1 MKKRFQNLLTLLK
14 SPATLRALGYVLF
27 WSWHLL
33 YLLFLFVGFSTITL
47 PLMIQGVWA
56 GWIPA
61 QFLGYVIP
69 LYLVPLLAIGLAL
82 TRLRKQPLRLLLLGY
97 GIEAPFLIINLV
109 RVFALRQLTP
119 AMWWVAGI
127 VFVGMLTLLWYILF
141 PPKMHENRIVQV
153 LRQVGVVCFSLFA
166 LYVALFVAIYALP
179 MGVVIITN
187 ALSGVWYFLTHPQ
200 QWLELFGVSAG
211 LAISAVFGGY
221 TATLLAG
228 LPICLPIVAWRM
240 ARNQWL
246 AWGRGR
252 ILAGG
257 VSVLTVAVLVLA
269 MWRTTQQPQRAAFAQ
284 LQTAPT
290 SLAQAQQLQA
300 NAPTL
305 RAGLLNAYLA
315 KFRYASSQG
324 EVLHISEFYANAFG
338 GGEISDFAKMQKKWK
353 WLQNTYEWLVSPVLY
368 QPYAPI
374 DSPELGEFAMPRE
387 AEESAEL
394 YQRFFDRPINQGEQ
408 TAVVSAVRSTWDAQQ
423 ARLAWQAVDER
434 EVHLDQQ
441 EISVVEHGDWAEVTL
456 FEAYRNETFE
466 NQEVVYY
473 FNLPESAALT
483 GLWLSETPNRADA
496 FEYVVAPRGAAQQV
510 YQEQIVVRRDPAL
523 LEQIGPRQYRLR
535 AFPVLPK
542 TATFADME
550 NRTSLLG
557 GQMQVEAGSGLYL
570 WMSYSVMGSPAGWAL
585 PQLAEKRNL
594 FWDSHSQRI
603 LGGQSFSQDVWL
615 PGYLPASRAS
625 QPQAHRTDFPN
636 GQSVL
641 ALPVD
646 GAPADPIF
654 SPGTRFAVILD
665 RSGSMEEQADAVKA
679 ALQELN
685 TLPERGVTLDLYLT
699 AAEVRGESASRLA
712 WQTLKPEQLFA
723 FGGQHPAELLTQF
736 QSLVGSDSY
745 TAILVLSDASGYEL
759 GESPVVVPSAED
771 LGAPLWF
778 VHLGG
783 LPLGYDDVTLE
794 SLQASGGG
802 ATDSLQNALANIALS
817 QQATQ
822 PDHWRVQV
830 DGYQWWTVPT
840 TAVSQIAPQLTQS
853 DSEFA
858 SLAARRLLVS
868 EFQRRQAALT
878 DLAVLDALHAI
889 AVENHVVSPYS
900 SMIVLVNEAQRE
912 RLKEL
917 SEQADRFEREVE
929 EIGETL
935 DPTLNGVPE
944 PHEWALLALAGILLI
959 GWYWRKRL
967 FSSASP
973 AGVYSQNG

>member
-1 MKKRFQNLLTLLK
+1 MKKRFLQLLTFIK
-14 SPATLRALGYVLF
+14 SPTALRLLGYVLF

-33 YLLFLFVGFSTITL
+33 YLIFLFAGFSTITL

-61 QFLGYVIP
+61 QFLGYVLP

-97 GIEAPFLIINLV
+97 GIEAPVLIINLV
-109 RVFALRQLTP
+109 RVFALRQLNP
-119 AMWWVAGI
+119 AMWLVVG
-127 VFVGMLTLLWYILF
+127 VVLVGMLTLLGYILF
-141 PPKMHENRIVQV
+141 PPKLHENRMVQL

-179 MGVVIITN
+179 IGTMVVRN

-200 QWLELFGVSAG
+200 EWVQLLGISAG
-211 LAISAVFGGY
+211 IAISAVFAGY

-252 ILAGG
+252 LLAGG
-257 VSVLTVAVLVLA
+257 VSLLTVLVLA
-269 MWRTTQQPQRAAFAQ
+269 LALWRTTQQPQRATFAQ
-284 LQTAPT
+284 LKTTPT

-300 NAPTL
+300 NAPAL
-305 RAGLLNAYLA
+305 QAGLLNAYLA
-315 KFRYASSQG
+315 KFRYASTQG
-324 EVLHISEFYANAFG
+324 EVLHISELYANAFG
-338 GGEISDFAKMQKKWK
+338 GGEISDFAQMQRKLK
-353 WLQNTYEWLVSPVLY
+353 WLQNTYEWLVFPVLY

-374 DSPELGEFAMPRE
+374 EFPKLGEFALSRE

-408 TAVVSAVRSTWDAQQ
+408 AAIVSAVRSTWDAQQ

-483 GLWLSETPNRADA
+483 GLWLSETPNRAEA

-542 TATFADME
+542 AVTFENME

-557 GQMQVEAGSGLYL
+557 GTMAVTEGSGLYL
-570 WMSYSVMGSPAGWAL
+570 WMSFSVMGSPEGWAL

-594 FWDSHSQRI
+594 FWDSHSQRTI
-603 LGGQSFSQDVWL
+603 GGESFSQDVWL
-615 PGYLPASRAS
+615 PGYLPANQAH

-641 ALPVD
+641 ALPV
-646 GAPADPIF
+646 GSAPVEATF

-665 RSGSMEEQADAVKA
+665 RSGSMTEQANAVQA

-685 TLPERGVTLDLYLT
+685 ALQASGVALDLYLT
-699 AAEVRGESASRLA
+699 ATEVRGESASRLP

-723 FGGQHPAELLTQF
+723 FGGQHPAQLLAQF
-736 QSLVGSDSY
+736 ESLKGSDTY

-759 GESPVVVPSAED
+759 GESPVLVPSAQD

-783 LPLGYDDVTLE
+783 LPLGYDDATLE

-802 ATDSLQNALANIALS
+802 ATDSLSNALINIALS

-822 PDHWRVQV
+822 ADRWLVQV

-840 TAVSQIAPQLTQS
+840 PAVSEIAPELAQS
-853 DSEFA
+853 DAAFA
-858 SLAARRLLVS
+858 GLAARRLLVS
-868 EFQRRQAALT
+868 EFQRHQAALT
-878 DLAVLDALHAI
+878 DLTVLDALHAI

-944 PHEWALLALAGILLI
+944 PHEWALLVLAGILLI
-959 GWYWRKRL
+959 GWYWRKRRV
-967 FSSASP
+967 SHQSVAS
-973 AGVYSQNG
+973 VY